1 MHLVYNEQTGD
12 FEEALYVGPPQITSF
27 NIANGGDTLF
37 KGDIAHLTWNVV
49 DAEQVILDGEDIPD
63 QIFSHDTE
71 CDNTGIRTF
80 ELVATNS
87 CGETRKQ
94 FNLSVIDKPQFNIQ
108 CSKPKLRKG
117 KRETC
122 EIKWEIRFAHEVY
135 LLYKDVKEKIASADA
150 LRVSPEETAEYVFEA
165 LAIDNK
171 TVFTERITI
180 GVFEEA
186 VVEFKADKMYSYPQI
201 PIVLSWD
208 VKNAL
213 KVELDDFGEMP
224 HNGTK
229 IVEPTR
235 NTVYRLYVTDEFG
248 IKPYNV
254 EIRLFPLP
262 QIKSLLVPTPKLV
275 HNLSVTVQQPRIITE
290 VKFPQINIKYAN
302 METPFVP
309 SLLELGLN
317 VQLSPP
323 LHSYSVWSSIKNNF
337 NIIKD
342 KVYGRVYGNEPRTT
356 EQR

>member
-63 QIFSHDTE
+63 KIFSHDTE

-248 IKPYNV
+248 IMPYNV
-254 EIRLFPLP
+254 DIRLFPLP
-262 QIKSLLVPTPKLV
+262 QIKSLMLPMPNFVSNLVV
-275 HNLSVTVQQPRIITE
+275 RIRQPRYNVDI
-290 VKFPQINIKYAN
+290 KFPQIDIRWIMLK
-302 METPFVP
+302 VP
-309 SLLELGLN
+309 KVKSLTEEGLF
-317 VQLSPP
+317 QKLSPP
-323 LHSYSVWSSIKNNF
+323 LPKTNFNLTSSIKSFF
-337 NIIKD
+337 NHII
-342 KVYGRVYGNEPRTT
+342 VE
-356 EQR
+356 